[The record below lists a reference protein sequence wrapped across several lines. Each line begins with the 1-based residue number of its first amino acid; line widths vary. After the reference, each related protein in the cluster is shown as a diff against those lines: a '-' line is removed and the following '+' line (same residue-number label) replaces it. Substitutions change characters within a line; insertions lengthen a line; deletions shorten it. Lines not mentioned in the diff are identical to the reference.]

1 MCTTG
6 TTLNMVLTRVSQP
19 LRCMSLPYQAGCLS
33 ATRSSRGW
41 STDLGSIV
49 IDSGMLSYLTRKSTL
64 RMGKIVAARATCS
77 CEQQFGTIWHLAML
91 QPSPEAFSKIDKISQ
106 VNWRSCWPGV
116 AKSTSHQRRGML
128 GGRWDTNLAT
138 GAATRCPLS

>member
-1 MCTTG
+1 MIFWRALINHPDRPMLIDVYTG

-19 LRCMSLPYQAGCLS
+19 LRCMSLPYEASCLS

-49 IDSGMLSYLTRKSTL
+49 IDRGMLRYLTQKSTL

-77 CEQQFGTIWHLAML
+77 CEQ
-91 QPSPEAFSKIDKISQ
+91 
-106 VNWRSCWPGV
+106 
-116 AKSTSHQRRGML
+116 
-128 GGRWDTNLAT
+128 
-138 GAATRCPLS
+138 

>member
-1 MCTTG
+1 
-6 TTLNMVLTRVSQP
+6 MVLTRVSQP

-91 QPSPEAFSKIDKISQ
+91 QPSPEAFSKIDKISSQLEILLAGGGKEHQ
-106 VNWRSCWPGV
+106 VISVEGCSVGD
-116 AKSTSHQRRGML
+116 G
-128 GGRWDTNLAT
+128 
-138 GAATRCPLS
+138 TRT